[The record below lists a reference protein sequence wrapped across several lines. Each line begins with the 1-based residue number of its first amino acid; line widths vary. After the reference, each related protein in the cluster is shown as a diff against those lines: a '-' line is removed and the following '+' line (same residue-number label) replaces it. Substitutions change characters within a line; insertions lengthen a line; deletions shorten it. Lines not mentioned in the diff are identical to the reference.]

1 MSFPVIIFSLS
12 LLICIPLSSML
23 LYVWWKYGNNEKGVA
38 IARVIFLL
46 GMVSLLG
53 YMIIM

>member
-53 YMIIM
+53 YMI